1 MARDGEER
9 GGGREGERERARG
22 REREREGERERE
34 RERAQKHKHAQL
46 CENRE
51 DRADMHGCNE
61 GGVT

>member
-1 MARDGEER
+1 MRRQKQTDGER
-9 GGGREGERERARG
+9 GCGKGGGGGGSERERAR
-22 REREREGERERE
+22 ERERE
-34 RERAQKHKHAQL
+34 RERKHKHAQL